1 VSTLQFVAHN
11 VHDVQVG
18 ERRVLFHIPT
28 TGLFD
33 LDEVGAAVYDLF
45 KDKRQ
50 VGEDDIRRHF
60 DGRFEPGAVVET
72 LQDFLDL
79 QVVSHGSPATGPGRG
94 KPLQIP
100 GRGKPLQINEYPL
113 STIVL
118 NVNTGCNLGCTY
130 CYKEDLA
137 VPAQGEKMDFATAA
151 KSIELLLREGAAR
164 DRINVVFFGGEPLSN
179 LALIKQVVDYT
190 EQRCRELDKTVDF
203 SLTTNATL
211 LNEASVDYLNEHRF
225 GVSISIDGPKAA
237 HDRHRVTVG
246 GRGTYD
252 LVSSKTRML
261 LQRYT
266 ARPVGARVTITSG
279 YTDVAAIH
287 AHLIDE
293 IGFYEVGYAPVTSN
307 NMDLFNLKGGE
318 LKQLFDNMKQLGQR
332 YLDAALKNEN
342 IGFSNMHQLMS
353 DLYQGNRKT
362 LPCGA
367 GVGLLAVD
375 KDGELNLCHRFT
387 GSGLP
392 TYGNVDAGIDKQ
404 RLGSFLQAAADR
416 GGTGCETCR
425 IRNLC
430 AGGCYHESYAHYTD
444 PLSPTYQYCDLMRDW
459 VDFGISVYTRIM
471 QDNPGFFTRHITPR
485 SLPHETF
492 KDA

>member
-1 VSTLQFVAHN
+1 MSYLQFVANN

-28 TGLFD
+28 TALFD
-33 LDEVGAAVYDLF
+33 LDEVGSAVYDLL

-50 VGEDDIRRHF
+50 VSENDVRECF
-60 DGRFEPGAVVET
+60 DGQFSAAEVVDT

-79 QVVSHGSPATGPGRG
+79 QIISNDISRPPTAHNPG
-94 KPLQIP
+94 PLQI
-100 GRGKPLQINEYPL
+100 KEYPL

-137 VPAQGEKMDFATAA
+137 IPAQGEKMDFATAA
-151 KSIELLLREGAAR
+151 KSIELLLREGAVR
-164 DRINVVFFGGEPLSN
+164 ERINVVFFGGEPLSN
-179 LALIKQVVDYT
+179 MPLIRQVVEYT
-190 EQRCRELDKTVDF
+190 ERRCREEHKTVDF
-203 SLTTNATL
+203 SLTSNATL
-211 LNEASVDYLNEHRF
+211 LSEEIIDYLNAHHF
-225 GVSISIDGPKAA
+225 SVSISIDGPKAA

-246 GRGTYD
+246 GQGSYD
-252 LVSSKTRML
+252 LVSRKARML
-261 LQRYT
+261 LERYT

-279 YTDVAAIH
+279 FTDVTAIH
-287 AHLIDE
+287 EHLTGE
-293 IGFYEVGYAPVTSN
+293 LGFYEVGYAPVTSN
-307 NMDLFNLKGGE
+307 SMDLFNLKGEE
-318 LKQLFDNMKQLGQR
+318 LKQLFVQMKILGQR
-332 YLDAALKNEN
+332 YLEAALNNEN
-342 IGFSNMHQLMS
+342 IGFSNMHQLLT

-375 KDGELNLCHRFT
+375 NAGELNLCHRFT
-387 GSGLP
+387 GSELP
-392 TYGNVDAGIDKQ
+392 TYSNVDDGIDKA
-404 RLGSFLQAAADR
+404 RLGAFLEAAADR
-416 GGTGCETCR
+416 RGTVCETCQ

-459 VDFGISVYTRIM
+459 VDFGIGVYTQIM
-471 QDNPGFFTRHITPR
+471 QHNPDFFVRHIAPR
-485 SLPHETF
+485 SLTNETF
-492 KDA
+492 KIA